1 MLVKLPTIY
10 TPLGSAF
17 YLFEFICIKLQ
28 SWAESVTF
36 KISSSRIPSS
46 DQWYRRGA
54 QGTEEMLQYI
64 REMLQLV
71 VQVLSPTCWASLS
84 MSTMFG
90 CESWTIKKAEH
101 KRVDAFELWCWRRF
115 LGVPWTARKSN
126 QSILKEINPEYSS
139 ERRMLELRLRR
150 FGHLMQR
157 GNPLREDPDV
167 EKDWKQKEKG
177 AEEIVW

>member
-71 VQVLSPTCWASLS
+71 VQVLSPTCWASLFS
-84 MSTMFG
+84 ILEPFG
-90 CESWTIKKAEH
+90 IAGTQAET
-101 KRVDAFELWCWRRF
+101 
-115 LGVPWTARKSN
+115 PWTESIKSSLN
-126 QSILKEINPEYSS
+126 PKLCYCHCQVLASISS
-139 ERRMLELRLRR
+139 ATTTGCFTVVNRSDIQQWDL
-150 FGHLMQR
+150 
-157 GNPLREDPDV
+157 PD
-167 EKDWKQKEKG
+167 KNS
-177 AEEIVW
+177 